1 MTHRIV
7 ATTYNLW
14 ADTRW
19 PERAEPLR
27 AYVEL
32 TRPDVLCVQEL
43 RPASRDLIDGALPGH
58 SRVDDDFEGWA
69 QEGNIWWSD
78 AMFELLEHGG
88 EDLELLSPL
97 RRLFWVRLRHL
108 ASEGTVLV
116 ATAHYT
122 WQGNPRERA
131 EGISPRIAES
141 LATIEALD
149 RVAQPDEPVLFMGD
163 LNDATNAIRNL
174 REVGFVDSFTAC
186 GAPLQPT
193 HPARPTAAGNPQV
206 LDWQFHRGPIRC
218 MNSHVGEY
226 FLGDIAPSD
235 HKPVVAT
242 YALGE
247 SPATPA
253 ATTAPATS

>member
-1 MTHRIV
+1 MTHRFV

-19 PERAEPLR
+19 PERSEPLR
-27 AYVEL
+27 AYLEL

-43 RPASRDLIDGALPGH
+43 RPALRDLVDTALPGH
-58 SRVDDDFEGWA
+58 GRVDDEFEGW
-69 QEGNIWWSD
+69 QHEGNIWWST
-78 AMFELLEHGG
+78 AIFELLEHGA
-88 EDLELLSPL
+88 EDLGLRSPL
-97 RRLFWVRLRHL
+97 RRMFWVRLRHL
-108 ASEGTVLV
+108 ASGSTLLV

-122 WQGNPRERA
+122 WQGNPRERT
-131 EGISPRIAES
+131 EGTSPRIAES
-141 LATIEALD
+141 LASIEALG
-149 RVAQPDEPVLFMGD
+149 RVAAAEEPLLFMGD

-174 REVGFVDSFTAC
+174 REAGLVDSFTAC

-193 HPARPTAAGNPQV
+193 HPARPTASGNPQV
-206 LDWQFHRGPIRC
+206 LDWQLHRGPIRC

-242 YALGE
+242 YALEEHPVEAGRGV
-247 SPATPA
+247 
-253 ATTAPATS
+253 ATS